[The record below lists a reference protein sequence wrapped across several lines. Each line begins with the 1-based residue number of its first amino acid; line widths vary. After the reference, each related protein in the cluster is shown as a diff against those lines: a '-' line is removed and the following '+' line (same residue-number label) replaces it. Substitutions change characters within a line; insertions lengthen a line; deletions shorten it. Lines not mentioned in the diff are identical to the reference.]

1 MWTCRRSLVC
11 VCLYE
16 FVHDN
21 SNLQTGS
28 SWERVEVV
36 MQASYLASA
45 HTYSNDYVK
54 EVMEEND
61 HWETTSKWWIGWTT
75 VCIAERKEQ
84 CWHLLQAGGRT
95 FWLLLCAH
103 FAWKMV
109 AAHWGSHELWLS
121 LALREDSL
129 FPGFH
134 FFSYCSISGAQL
146 LRFTIYRMDIRMD
159 ERLIFKGLSHIRNI
173 FQCWPFKC
181 SS

>member
-1 MWTCRRSLVC
+1 MWMCRSLVC

-28 SWERVEVV
+28 SWERIEVV
-36 MQASYLASA
+36 TQASYLASA
-45 HTYSNDYVK
+45 HAYSHDYVK

-61 HWETTSKWWIGWTT
+61 HWETI
-75 VCIAERKEQ
+75 VNDELVEQ
-84 CWHLLQAGGRT
+84 LCAFLKGMQQCKKMQKVHLLQTGGRS
-95 FWLLLCAH
+95 FCLLLCAH

-109 AAHWGSHELWLS
+109 ATHWGSHELWLS

-134 FFSYCSISGAQL
+134 FFSYCSISGAQS

-159 ERLIFKGLSHIRNI
+159 ERLIF
-173 FQCWPFKC
+173 FFFF
-181 SS
+181 